1 MTAAVPRQAWIS
13 GIESLAA
20 SLLLVLAPCAAG
32 AGPDPDAPPV
42 EVFDAAASAPAE
54 PPALDP
60 QRGPCPELEGP
71 DALRLD
77 SIRTGVERS
86 VCVTAWYFDR
96 LFGTLPEDAVVET
109 RTTHGRLRGGV
120 VWDERDGF
128 GQEFTLR
135 AQVQMPVARQ
145 RLLAVFGRDTDE
157 AFVEGGS
164 GEFDSI
170 AFTDEDEDTSWL
182 LGLGF
187 EPMRGTRSRLSLGA
201 GVRLRS
207 PPDPYVQASY
217 WYQDRLSQNLLFR
230 ARQTVFWENE
240 DGFGTATRLVF
251 ERAFGDT
258 RMLRWGNHLR
268 VSEVTDGLRWN
279 TNLTLF
285 NALSARRAVA
295 LRGAIRGETG
305 REVNPVEYQL
315 LLIHRQRIFREWLFL
330 ELRGGGGWIRE
341 ELSAPRE
348 FVPEAA
354 VVLEMAFGRHP
365 RERDREA
372 PDEDLTQLERI
383 ANPGDERGTARL
395 R

>member
-1 MTAAVPRQAWIS
+1 MPAANARLAALAIPLLLLAPWAAV
-13 GIESLAA
+13 AA
-20 SLLLVLAPCAAG
+20 
-32 AGPDPDAPPV
+32 
-42 EVFDAAASAPAE
+42 
-54 PPALDP
+54 
-60 QRGPCPELEGP
+60 PCPELEGP

-77 SIRTGVERS
+77 SVRTGVERS

-251 ERAFGDT
+251 ERALGDT

-305 REVNPVEYQL
+305 REVSPVEYQL

-341 ELSAPRE
+341 ELSEPRE

-372 PDEDLTQLERI
+372 P
-383 ANPGDERGTARL
+383 
-395 R
+395 